1 MKVLIAVLASL
12 VASFSLA
19 GDVLELPVSSTAS
32 TSDTHQV
39 TFTLGTV
46 GFLQDVVL
54 KSYAG
59 VNTGTVTIV
68 NDTIGMTNT
77 LGVFAFTP
85 TSQPRITNSF
95 PVQRGD
101 YVKVVYT
108 ASTALSTNLNKLTC
122 WFKDVVR

>member
-1 MKVLIAVLASL
+1 MKVLIALLVSL
-12 VASFSLA
+12 VASFAFA

-32 TSDTHQV
+32 TSATHQV

-59 VNTGTVTIV
+59 SNTGTVTIV

-101 YVKVVYT
+101 YIKVVYS
-108 ASTALSTNLNKLTC
+108 ASQTNATSLNKLTC